1 MHRRA
6 RKTPLPR
13 LLNPGDVIAG
23 KWKVNQCIG
32 VGAFYCTMSRFKP
45 KNRPKECQRR

>member
-32 VGAFYCTMSRFKP
+32 VGAYGIILIHSFLC
-45 KNRPKECQRR
+45 